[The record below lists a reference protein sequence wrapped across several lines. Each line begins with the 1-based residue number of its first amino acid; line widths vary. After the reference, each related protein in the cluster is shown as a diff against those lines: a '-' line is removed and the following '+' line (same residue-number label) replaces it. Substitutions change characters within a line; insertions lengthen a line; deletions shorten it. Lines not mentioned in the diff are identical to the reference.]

1 MISPLS
7 EKSSR
12 VGASAEKPFRPILAK
27 LLANGVV
34 PLAGEDETLAM
45 EARELSNELLDM
57 DSDPSRNDLASRL
70 EHLIT
75 RMGWI
80 GEEHHAMRAALL
92 DLLRLIVDNIRE
104 LVIDDSWLH
113 GQVSAI
119 SEALSGP
126 LNLRMLDDVS
136 RQLREVID
144 KQSHLKRELSEAQ
157 SRLKEMLAGFID
169 RLSEVTGYTGDYHD
183 LLGRSA
189 RRISEATNIAD
200 LSAVVGE
207 LLTGTRQAQASAL
220 RAGQELTDLRERVAR
235 AEQEI
240 ERLQCELNAA
250 SLLVRHDPLTGAL
263 NRKGLTEAITREIS
277 RARRKGT
284 SLSIALLDLDDFK
297 KLNDD
302 YGHNTGDDAL
312 CHLTR
317 TVNESLRPQDV
328 VARYGGEEFVIL
340 LPDATPEDAAAILG
354 RLQRELSRRIFRAPN
369 DTHLPITFSA
379 GITLLSPE
387 EDPEAAIARADEAMY
402 AAKRAGKNRVLIA
415 A

>member
-1 MISPLS
+1 
-7 EKSSR
+7 
-12 VGASAEKPFRPILAK
+12 VEKPFRPILAK

-45 EARELSNELLDM
+45 EARTLSNELLDT
-57 DSDPSRNDLASRL
+57 DSDPSRDDLAARL

-113 GQVSAI
+113 GQVSTI

-136 RQLREVID
+136 CQLREVID

-157 SRLKEMLAGFID
+157 SRLKEMLVGFID
-169 RLSEVTGYTGDYHD
+169 RLSEVSGYTDDYHE

-263 NRKGLTEAITREIS
+263 NRKGLDEAIVREVS

-284 SLSIALLDLDDFK
+284 ALSVALIDLDDFK

-312 CHLTR
+312 CHLTH
-317 TVNESLRPQDV
+317 TINESLRPQDV

-340 LPDATPEDAAAILG
+340 LPDAAPEDAAAILG
-354 RLQRELSRRIFRAPN
+354 RLQRELGRRVFCAPN
-369 DTHLPITFSA
+369 NAHLPITFSA

-387 EDPEAAIARADEAMY
+387 EDPETAIARADEAMY

-415 A
+415 V

>member
-1 MISPLS
+1 MPI
-7 EKSSR
+7 
-12 VGASAEKPFRPILAK
+12 EKPFRPILAK

-45 EARELSNELLDM
+45 EARELSNELLDAN
-57 DSDPSRNDLASRL
+57 SDPSRDDLASRL
-70 EHLIT
+70 EYLIT

-136 RQLREVID
+136 RQLREVIE

-157 SRLKEMLAGFID
+157 SRLKEMLVGFID
-169 RLSEVTGYTGDYHD
+169 RLSEVTGYTDDYHD

-189 RRISEATNIAD
+189 RRISEATNISD

-207 LLTGTRQAQASAL
+207 LLTGTRQAQASTL
-220 RAGQELTDLRERVAR
+220 RAGQELTDLRERVAK

-240 ERLQCELNAA
+240 ERLQRELNAA
-250 SLLVRHDPLTGAL
+250 SLLVRHDPLTGVL
-263 NRKGLTEAITREIS
+263 NRKGLTEAIAREIS

-297 KLNDD
+297 KFNDD
-302 YGHNTGDDAL
+302 HGHNTGDDAL

-317 TVNESLRPQDV
+317 TINESLRPQDV

-340 LPDATPEDAAAILG
+340 LPDAAPEDAAAILG
-354 RLQRELSRRIFRAPN
+354 RLQRELSRRIFCAPN
-369 DTHLPITFSA
+369 NVHLLITFSA

-402 AAKRAGKNRVLIA
+402 TAKRAGKNRVLIA